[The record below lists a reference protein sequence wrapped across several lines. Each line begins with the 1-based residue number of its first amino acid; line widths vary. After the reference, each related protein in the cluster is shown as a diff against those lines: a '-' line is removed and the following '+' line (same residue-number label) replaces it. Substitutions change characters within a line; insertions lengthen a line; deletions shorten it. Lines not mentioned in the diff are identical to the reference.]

1 MVFAPSQLLVD
12 LLTIHLALRS
22 QSLDGTNELVA
33 RRVVRMSRAS
43 REEARWVMLFSREG
57 VLPEAWHV
65 PGALGRLQAP

>member
-12 LLTIHLALRS
+12 LLTIHLVLRS

-57 VLPEAWHV
+57 VLLEAWHC
-65 PGALGRLQAP
+65 PGSPGRLQAP